1 MKKIVLTAILM
12 IAFLVLSGSS
22 CDKALDS
29 VHETNTNAVSANTFV
44 IITDYEDWIN
54 GNVIYYLYCTDT
66 DVMYAEY
73 STSGYTSA
81 FVPIYKPD
89 GTLLKYSEWSKER

>member
-1 MKKIVLTAILM
+1 MKKIVLAAISI

-22 CDKALDS
+22 CDKTLDS
-29 VHETNTNAVSANTFV
+29 VHETNTNAVAANGFV
-44 IITDYEDWIN
+44 ITDYEDWIN

-73 STSGYTSA
+73 RTSDYTSA

-89 GTLLKYSEWSKER
+89 GTLLTYSEWSKER